1 MVPPTAFEVET
12 LNFATLPP
20 PDREAVMAFAR
31 QTGELQRDSLATRHY
46 SEPLATIP
54 SHSPLPVDLAP
65 ASR

>member
-31 QTGELQRDSLATRHY
+31 QTGELQRDSLAT
-46 SEPLATIP
+46 IP
-54 SHSPLPVDLAP
+54 SHSPLATLAS
-65 ASR
+65 ARR